1 MFDTSSDPEPSVS
14 TLPATPKWPF
24 LLGDFLLVAGAL
36 ALSVLYAPLRPLQA
50 FIALGAV
57 GVGAVLGALPFVM
70 EFLTHAQLRR
80 LELEQA
86 RAEDFQRLGA
96 LDAELQRQ
104 ARAAAETQENLHR
117 AAAALESA
125 TRRLD
130 THLAPLPA
138 LHQTLETTT
147 VAWQEAAAR
156 QAGRYHDAL
165 EAELARLRQNEAD
178 KLHAVAAA
186 LAALA
191 PRLESLPARLAADTA
206 GSPTQVA
213 IRERLDQLS
222 RLLDICFPAES
233 SLSRTEA
240 VPAETTPTV
249 EAVATAEPV
258 PAAEAPPADEPPAPA
273 ETAPVEEP
281 FPMTDPDSLLGKALA
296 AAQSAEDSPAVARII
311 QSRPR
316 RARKSKADAPAV
328 PAPEP
333 VAEPDHVTAEPAPS
347 FAEATEGKR
356 PDLSSEAL
364 PYGGAK
370 EETAVAV
377 AEPPPIAEPAPAEA
391 TSPAAALAE
400 AASLETETSKPD
412 PSAKVLLPG
421 RATEESDNSK
431 LSPVVSARAK
441 AAALR
446 AADEEEEPAP
456 AQGELLAAQAE
467 AARSRRT
474 PKAAP
479 DAATLVARVLI
490 GIGNKPYIRGDG
502 PGLSHDRGVPME
514 FVEIGKWQWVAPADA
529 PGPITVRILK
539 NDEVP
544 ASGGPILLAPGETVD
559 VSPVFPA

>member
-1 MFDTSSDPEPSVS
+1 
-14 TLPATPKWPF
+14 
-24 LLGDFLLVAGAL
+24 
-36 ALSVLYAPLRPLQA
+36 
-50 FIALGAV
+50 
-57 GVGAVLGALPFVM
+57 
-70 EFLTHAQLRR
+70 
-80 LELEQA
+80 
-86 RAEDFQRLGA
+86 
-96 LDAELQRQ
+96 
-104 ARAAAETQENLHR
+104 
-117 AAAALESA
+117 
-125 TRRLD
+125 
-130 THLAPLPA
+130 
-138 LHQTLETTT
+138 
-147 VAWQEAAAR
+147 
-156 QAGRYHDAL
+156 
-165 EAELARLRQNEAD
+165 
-178 KLHAVAAA
+178 
-186 LAALA
+186 
-191 PRLESLPARLAADTA
+191 
-206 GSPTQVA
+206 
-213 IRERLDQLS
+213 
-222 RLLDICFPAES
+222 
-233 SLSRTEA
+233 
-240 VPAETTPTV
+240 
-249 EAVATAEPV
+249 
-258 PAAEAPPADEPPAPA
+258 
-273 ETAPVEEP
+273 
-281 FPMTDPDSLLGKALA
+281 MTDPDSLLGKALA

-479 DAATLVARVLI
+479 DAATLV
-490 GIGNKPYIRGDG
+490 DG